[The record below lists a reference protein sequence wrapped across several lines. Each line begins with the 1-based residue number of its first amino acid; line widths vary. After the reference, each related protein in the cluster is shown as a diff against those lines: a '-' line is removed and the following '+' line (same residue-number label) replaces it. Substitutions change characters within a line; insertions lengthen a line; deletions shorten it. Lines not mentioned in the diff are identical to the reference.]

1 MSTTPEDERPRP
13 QRGRVSSFVATEF
26 PGLGI
31 SWVEV
36 EAGEGRS
43 NESVRNRLRS
53 LSDRFYGSHAVQM
66 RQRPIPWAYRV
77 FFRHVG
83 LDPDVQRTPVE
94 QLALERLREGAFPS
108 HGLPTDALT
117 IATVETG
124 VALSAFDADRLEGP
138 LGIRESVP
146 GESLPGRRGELPN
159 ESLVLTDDLGPVGLL
174 FDVASPQHE
183 VGRHTRRTAVAA
195 IEVSG
200 VPKIAVE
207 EALWIAASELRHPPR
222 DSSWGQSDD

>member
-1 MSTTPEDERPRP
+1 MSAGPGNERLQPRH
-13 QRGRVSSFVATEF
+13 GRVSSYVAAEF

-36 EAGEGRS
+36 EGGAGRS
-43 NESVRNRLRS
+43 GESVRNRLRA

-66 RQRPIPWAYRV
+66 RQQPIPWAYRV

-83 LDPDVQRTPVE
+83 LDPDQTRTPVE
-94 QLALERLREGAFPS
+94 QLAFERVREGAFLS
-108 HGLPTDALT
+108 RGLPVDALT

-124 VALSAFDADRLEGP
+124 VALCAFDADRLEGP
-138 LGIRESVP
+138 LGIRESAP
-146 GESLPGRRGELPN
+146 GESLPGRRGELPQ
-159 ESLVLTDDLGPVGLL
+159 ESLVLTDDLGPVGLP
-174 FDVASPQHE
+174 FEAPSPEHE
-183 VGRHTRRTAVAA
+183 VGRGTRRTAIAA

-207 EALWIAASELRHPPR
+207 EALWIASSELLEA
-222 DSSWGQSDD
+222 